1 MLPAACAARLGLRCV
16 LILKKRGVTDRKGN
30 LVLDDIFGAQVE
42 FMDTDSYEDIYAEMR
57 ERCEVLASQ
66 GHKGYIIPVGGSTA
80 LGAVGCSKTEE
91 YAGPELILRYAENQ
105 PEDYPTS
112 KAAKA
117 FAELVAQR
125 TGGRVKVLVYSGAEL
140 GAEQSVIQ
148 QMQFG
153 GVDFSRVSLSQL
165 AEYEPE
171 LSVLQLPYL
180 YSDAEQMWRVLD
192 GSIGDEFLAMLDGM
206 DLVGLSWFDA
216 GVRSFY
222 TREKVTGL
230 DDLQGLTIRVQESDM
245 MSDMITALGAKPAQ
259 VVYSKVYAALHNAEI
274 DGAEN
279 NWPSYEV
286 MGHYEVAPF
295 FLKDEHTRV
304 PEVQLASPAV
314 MEKLAALDESFPEV
328 IRACARESA
337 QKERELWAQREANAE
352 QNMRK
357 RGICVTELDEAEK
370 ARFRA
375 AVQPMYDR
383 FRSHAK
389 LIQRIRES

>member
-1 MLPAACAARLGLRCV
+1 MTRRQLLTLLTAGPLLAAA
-16 LILKKRGVTDRKGN
+16 
-30 LVLDDIFGAQVE
+30 
-42 FMDTDSYEDIYAEMR
+42 
-57 ERCEVLASQ
+57 
-66 GHKGYIIPVGGSTA
+66 
-80 LGAVGCSKTEE
+80 GCSAAAPSESQT
-91 YAGPELILRYAENQ
+91 PELILRYAENQ
-105 PEDYPTS
+105 PEDYPTTQ
-112 KAAKA
+112 AALR
-117 FAELVAQR
+117 FAELVEQR
-125 TGGRVKVLVYSGAEL
+125 TGGRVKILVYSGGEL

-153 GVDFSRVSLSQL
+153 GIDFSRVSLSQL
-165 AEYEPE
+165 AEYAPE

-180 YSDAEQMWRVLD
+180 YQDADQMWRVLD
-192 GSIGDEFLAMLDGM
+192 GTIGDEFLAMLKM
-206 DLVGLSWFDA
+206 LELTGLSWFDA

-222 TREKVTGL
+222 TREKVSGL
-230 DDLQGLTIRVQESDM
+230 ADLQGLTLRVQESDM
-245 MSDMITALGAKPAQ
+245 MCEMIAALGAVPAQ

-279 NWPSYEV
+279 NWPSYEA
-286 MGHYEVAPF
+286 MGHYEVAPY

-337 QKERELWAQREANAE
+337 QTERELWARREANAE

-375 AVQPMYDR
+375 AVQPMYDE
-383 FRSHAK
+383 FSAQQE
-389 LIQRIRES
+389 LIDRIQKS

>member
-1 MLPAACAARLGLRCV
+1 MTRRQLLRLLAAAPALA
-16 LILKKRGVTDRKGN
+16 VTGCT
-30 LVLDDIFGAQVE
+30 AQ
-42 FMDTDSYEDIYAEMR
+42 S
-57 ERCEVLASQ
+57 ASSQ
-66 GHKGYIIPVGGSTA
+66 QEKP
-80 LGAVGCSKTEE
+80 
-91 YAGPELILRYAENQ
+91 LILRYAENQ

-245 MSDMITALGAKPAQ
+245 MSDMVEAMGAVSVQ
-259 VVYSKVYAALHNAEI
+259 VVYSDVYAALHNRKI

-279 NWPSYEV
+279 NWPSYEA
-286 MGHYEVAPF
+286 MSHYEVAPY
-295 FLKDEHTRV
+295 FLQDEHTRV
-304 PEVQLASPAV
+304 PEIQISSRAAQ
-314 MEKLAALDESFPEV
+314 EKLAALDASFPAIVQE
-328 IRACARESA
+328 CARESA
-337 QKERELWAQREANAE
+337 QLERRLWAQREAQAE
-352 QNMRK
+352 ADLRAW
-357 RGICVTELDEAEK
+357 GVEVTLLSDAEK
-370 ARFRA
+370 QKFRD
-375 AVQPMYDR
+375 AVQPLYDQFSEQAEMIR
-383 FRSHAK
+383 R
-389 LIQRIRES
+389 IQQA